1 MTIGKQ
7 MKQDGLKDLQFL
19 ELLEISIT
27 VFYQILVARSFPDS
41 CCKWLKDGEI
51 LRRKENDSNYFIIR

>member
-27 VFYQILVARSFPDS
+27 VFYQILVTRSFPDS
-41 CCKWLKDGEI
+41 CYKWLKDGEI
-51 LRRKENDSNYFIIR
+51 LRRK

>member
-41 CCKWLKDGEI
+41 CYKWLKDGEI
-51 LRRKENDSNYFIIR
+51 LRRK